1 MSEKLAVTEKELA
14 AFFDPLTDAPEFKDK
29 QLGRVATMANQI
41 VAFDK
46 DIAEDEKA
54 LKLKKEQR
62 RKLAEDFLPA
72 LMTEHGLTEITLS
85 DGSKVSVKKF
95 YSCTIPADKTLQA
108 LEWLRDNGHDGLI
121 KHRVTIDFTRDKDD
135 QALVL
140 KEELEDRGL
149 YPSDKEWVEPSTL
162 RGFAREQVENGKD
175 LPDALFTLFIG
186 ERASIK

>member
-1 MSEKLAVTEKELA
+1 MSDKLAVTQEEIA
-14 AFFDPLTDAPEFKDK
+14 AFFDPLTDVPEFKEK

-46 DIAEDEKA
+46 NIADAERD
-54 LKLKKEQR
+54 LKVVKEQR
-62 RKLAEDFLPA
+62 RQLAEDLLPA
-72 LMTEHGLTEITLS
+72 LMTENGLTEITLN

-95 YSCTIPADKTLQA
+95 YSCTIPADKTPLA

-162 RGFAREQVENGKD
+162 RGFARELVENGRE
-175 LPDALFTLFIG
+175 LPDTLFKLFIG
-186 ERASIK
+186 ERATIK

>member
-1 MSEKLAVTEKELA
+1 MPDKLAVTEKDIT
-14 AFFDPLTDAPEFKDK
+14 AFFDSTLNTTEFQDK
-29 QLGRVATMANQI
+29 QLGRVATLANQI

-46 DIAEDEKA
+46 EIADADKD
-54 LKLKKEQR
+54 LKVLKEQR
-62 RKLAEDFLPA
+62 RQLAEDLLPA
-72 LMTEHGLTEITLS
+72 LMTEHGLTEITLN

-95 YSCTIPADKTLQA
+95 YSCTIPADKTPLA
-108 LEWLRDNGHDGLI
+108 LEWLRDNGYDGLI

-162 RGFAREQVENGKD
+162 RGFAREQIENGKN
-175 LPDALFTLFIG
+175 LPDTLFSLFIG
-186 ERASIK
+186 ERATIK

>member
-1 MSEKLAVTEKELA
+1 MSEKLAVTEKEIA

-108 LEWLRDNGHDGLI
+108 LEWLRDNGHDWLI
-121 KHRVTIDFTRDKDD
+121 KH
-135 QALVL
+135 L
-140 KEELEDRGL
+140 
-149 YPSDKEWVEPSTL
+149 
-162 RGFAREQVENGKD
+162 
-175 LPDALFTLFIG
+175 
-186 ERASIK
+186 

>member
-1 MSEKLAVTEKELA
+1 MSNKLAVTQEEIA

-29 QLGRVATMANQI
+29 QLGRVATLANQI

-46 DIAEDEKA
+46 TIADGEKD
-54 LKLKKEQR
+54 LKVLKEQR
-62 RKLAEDFLPA
+62 RQLAEDMLPA
-72 LMTEHGLTEITLS
+72 LMTEHGLTEITLNN
-85 DGSKVSVKKF
+85 GSKVSVRKF
-95 YSCTIPADKTLQA
+95 YSCTIPADKTPLA

-162 RGFAREQVENGKD
+162 RGFAREQVEDGKN
-175 LPDALFTLFIG
+175 LPDTLFNLFIG
-186 ERASIK
+186 ERATIK

>member
-1 MSEKLAVTEKELA
+1 MSEKLAVTEKDIA
-14 AFFDPLTDAPEFKDK
+14 AFFDPFTDTPEFKDK

-46 DIAEDEKA
+46 DIAEDEKS
-54 LKLKKEQR
+54 LKNKKEQR
-62 RKLAEDFLPA
+62 RKLAEDMFPA
-72 LMTEHGLTEITLS
+72 LMTEYGLTEITLK

-95 YSCTIPADKTLQA
+95 YSCTIPAAKTPEA
-108 LEWLRDNGHDGLI
+108 LEWLRDNGHEGLI

-162 RGFAREQVENGKD
+162 RGFAREQIEDGKN
-175 LPDALFTLFIG
+175 LPDTLFTLFIG
-186 ERASIK
+186 ERATIK

>member
-1 MSEKLAVTEKELA
+1 MPEKLVVTQEEIA
-14 AFFDPLTDAPEFKDK
+14 AFFDPNINTPEFQDK
-29 QLGRVATMANQI
+29 QLGRVATLANQI

-46 DIAEDEKA
+46 EIAGAEES
-54 LKLKKEQR
+54 LKNLKKQR
-62 RKLAEDFLPA
+62 RRLSEDMLPA
-72 LMTEHGLTEITLS
+72 LMTEHGLTDITLK

-95 YSCTIPADKTLQA
+95 YSCTIPADKTPQA
-108 LEWLRDNGHDGLI
+108 LEWLRDNGYDGLI

-162 RGFAREQVENGKD
+162 RGFAREQIERGRE
-175 LPDALFTLFIG
+175 LPDSLFDLFIG
-186 ERASIK
+186 ERATIK